1 MGLDI
6 PESVRSLLL
15 LTNPGSRRASEV
27 QRELE
32 SQVAELDGSCQVTW
46 RDVFSSPETE
56 LAVDRAVIV
65 GGDGTVNLGLKW
77 LQEAGIR
84 APVALIPAGTG
95 NNLAR
100 GLGLPV
106 KTSEAIEIAFC
117 TPDTH
122 KIDAVGLNY
131 DGETRGLMLQVGA
144 AGMPA
149 LIAQRFDHLRQ
160 MPVISLP
167 VRWIGDPFY
176 RLLALQAIASNEN
189 RRFEWSIDIDGEPM
203 ELSGSALFFCNE
215 GTIGGG
221 FTPCPKSNVN
231 DGLLDVCL
239 LPTLGFRETLRLYR
253 EVSAGTHLETR
264 DDIFYRQCKRVRL
277 EQTRFP
283 FLVDGDIMG
292 TPEVIEMQ
300 VFPDSIE
307 LVLPQSRPSEP
318 S

>member
-1 MGLDI
+1 MELDI
-6 PESVRSLLL
+6 PESIRSLLL
-15 LTNPGSRRASEV
+15 LTNPGSRRAKEIH
-27 QRELE
+27 RELE
-32 SQVAELDGSCQVTW
+32 SRVAEIAGSCQVIW
-46 RDVFSSPETE
+46 RDIFSPPDQQ

-77 LQEAGIR
+77 LQEAGVA

-106 KTSEAIEIAFC
+106 KASDAIRIAFC
-117 TPDTH
+117 TVDTRR
-122 KIDAVGLNY
+122 IDAVGMTY
-131 DGETRGLMLQVGA
+131 DGATRGLMLQVAA

-149 LIAQRFDHLRQ
+149 HIARRFDQLRH
-160 MPVISLP
+160 MPVISYP

-176 RLLALQAIASNEN
+176 RLLALRTIASNEN
-189 RRFEWSIDIDGEPM
+189 RSFEWDIDIDGESM

-221 FTPCPKSNVN
+221 FTPCPKANID

-239 LPTLGFRETLRLYR
+239 LPTLGFRETLQLFRQ
-253 EVSAGTHLETR
+253 VSAGTHLDSR

-277 EQTRFP
+277 KQSRYP

-292 TPEVIEMQ
+292 TPEVIELQ
-300 VFPDSIE
+300 SFPASIE
-307 LVLPQSRPSEP
+307 LVIPEIS
-318 S
+318 